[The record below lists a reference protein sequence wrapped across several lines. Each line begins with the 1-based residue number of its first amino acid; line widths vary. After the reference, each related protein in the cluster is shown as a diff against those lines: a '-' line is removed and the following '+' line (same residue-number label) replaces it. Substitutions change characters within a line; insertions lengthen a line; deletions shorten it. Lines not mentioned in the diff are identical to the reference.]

1 MKKLLIEILI
11 GMAAGA
17 AMIAIDSGLG
27 LFTSFNSASNT
38 TIAGTASNESKACV
52 ALEDCWQH
60 KTEFI
65 LSIQTNG
72 EFYGQCTKG

>member
-27 LFTSFNSASNT
+27 LFTSFNSASIT
-38 TIAGTASNESKACV
+38 TIAGTASYESKACV
-52 ALEDCWQH
+52 ALEDC
-60 KTEFI
+60 
-65 LSIQTNG
+65 
-72 EFYGQCTKG
+72 